1 MRSSRLVSI
10 LMLLQARQRMTA
22 RELAGE
28 LEVSLRTVYR
38 DVEALAAAGIPV
50 YAEQGRA
57 GGYQLVDGYRTRLTG
72 LTESEA
78 QSLFMVGLP
87 GPAAALGLSQEAA
100 SAERKLLAALGPE
113 QRIRAGKLRDRFHLD
128 VPAWYRDAEDSPHLA
143 VVAEAVLG
151 ERIVEVVY
159 RRWEAPREVE
169 RRLAPLGLVLKSGT
183 WYVVADPGGG
193 PRTYRVSNILRLTP
207 TSDGFERPAG
217 FDLAAF
223 WATHLA
229 EFDRRRFIAVA
240 RLRLSPDL
248 VRRLP
253 DLSDGALRKAAAA
266 TRPDPDGWTTVDIP
280 VEHDFIAAQQL
291 LAYGPDLEVVSP
303 PSLRAELVARTRAL
317 LTLYSKRSSSAGHD
331 DQPGSV
337 TRTAS

>member
-50 YAEQGRA
+50 YAEHGRT

-78 QSLFMVGLP
+78 GSLFMVGLP

-113 QRIRAGKLRDRFHLD
+113 QRLRAGRLRDRFHLD
-128 VPAWYRDAEDSPHLA
+128 VPAWYHDAENSPYLA
-143 VVAEAVLG
+143 SVAAAVLAD
-151 ERIVEVVY
+151 RYVDIVY

-169 RRLAPLGLVLKSGT
+169 RRLAPYGLVLKSGS

-193 PRTYRVSNILRLTP
+193 PRTYRISNILRLTP
-207 TSDGFERPAG
+207 SADTFERPAG
-217 FDLAAF
+217 FDLAVF
-223 WATHLA
+223 WAEHLA
-229 EFDRRRFIAVA
+229 EFDRRRFTEVAV
-240 RLRLSPDL
+240 LRLSPDL

-253 DLSDGALRKAAAA
+253 DLSDSSLRKAAAGA
-266 TRPDPDGWTTVDIP
+266 VPGQDGWTTIELNI
-280 VEHDFIAAQQL
+280 EHVGQAAQQL
-291 LAYGPDLEVVSP
+291 MPYGAGLEVLSP
-303 PSLRAELVARTRAL
+303 GSLRDELVTRARAL
-317 LTLYSKRSSSAGHD
+317 LTLYSAGQSSAGGD
-331 DQPGSV
+331 DTEDGG
-337 TRTAS
+337 TR